1 MSRSWILVPRPRV
14 RRSKPVAIGSSV
26 PQWPTFFICK
36 RRRTIATTS
45 CEVIPAA
52 LSTRRTPSGVAVND
66 TANLLQDFRFHF
78 RQGPPHSRTGR
89 ELVSAAPEPSADRG
103 DIRGIGFRPHAHANF
118 TFGKLFEENGDD
130 DTLNRPDVINQAFV
144 VLRFRAEARGR
155 FQAQTEARDSSLAFE
170 AHRAQQ
176 F

>member
-14 RRSKPVAIGSSV
+14 RSRRPVAIGSSV

-78 RQGPPHSRTGR
+78 RQGSADSGSGGK
-89 ELVSAAPEPSADRG
+89 LVSAAAELSADRG
-103 DIRGIGFRPHAHANF
+103 DISGIGFRPHAHANF
-118 TFGKLFEENGDD
+118 TFGELFEENGDD
-130 DTLNRPDVINQAFV
+130 DALNCADVINQAFV
-144 VLRFRAEARGR
+144 VFRLR
-155 FQAQTEARDSSLAFE
+155 
-170 AHRAQQ
+170 
-176 F
+176 